1 MEIIDVT
8 DKYPVTGLH
17 WKLNVLGQGGNEFG
31 LGEYMQCV
39 MVMRPDKE
47 IDVTKV
53 DVSVIDHALKVKGV
67 NRYYVR
73 NSMSRSLFSLFGGFG
88 VDDDVYDDVWRMYN
102 RDPWGRKFPKF
113 VDGSVEDMYIN
124 SSYANRVSYG
134 FWVYYRDRVITSNSD
149 IRDDTNYGV
158 RYISEVPLLILHT
171 STIEGVTV
179 ACLDVVKV
187 NQI

>member
-8 DKYPVTGLH
+8 DRYPVTGLH
-17 WKLNVLGQGGNEFG
+17 WKLNVVGQGGNEFG

-53 DVSVIDHALKVKGV
+53 DVSVIEHALKVKGV

-73 NSMSRSLFSLFGGFG
+73 NSMSRLLFKLFGGFG
-88 VDDDVYDDVWRMYN
+88 VDDAVYDDAWGMYN
-102 RDPWGRKFPKF
+102 RDPWNRRFPKF

-124 SSYANRVSYG
+124 SSYEKRVSYG
-134 FWVYYRDRVITSNSD
+134 FWVYYRDRVINGDISSD
-149 IRDDTNYGV
+149 ITYSV

-171 STIEGVTV
+171 TTIEGVTV
-179 ACLDVVKV
+179 ACLDVVNANK
-187 NQI
+187 I

>member
-1 MEIIDVT
+1 MT
-8 DKYPVTGLH
+8 DRYPVTGLH
-17 WKLNVLGQGGNEFG
+17 WKLNVVGQGGNEFG

-39 MVMRPDKE
+39 MVMRPAKE

-53 DVSVIDHALKVKGV
+53 DGSVIEHALKVKGV

-73 NSMSRSLFSLFGGFG
+73 NSMSRSLFKLFGGFL
-88 VDDDVYDDVWRMYN
+88 VDDVVYDDVWRMYN

-124 SSYANRVSYG
+124 HSYADRVSYG
-134 FWVYYRDRVITSNSD
+134 FWIYYRDRVISGDISSD
-149 IRDDTNYGV
+149 ITYSV

-171 STIEGVTV
+171 TTIEGVTV
-179 ACLDVVKV
+179 ACLDVVNANK
-187 NQI
+187 I